1 MEMLQRMQSVTR
13 SLPLQISAISEAT
26 LEHHVQNML
35 ELAGR
40 SYCKRQHVLYMPRD
54 IQFHMS
60 QCKSLAIAQR
70 LVRDELRQSQ
80 RSLQPLVAQM
90 LHFLQQLPMVLA
102 LPVKEKALLPLH
114 LR

>member
-1 MEMLQRMQSVTR
+1 
-13 SLPLQISAISEAT
+13 
-26 LEHHVQNML
+26 
-35 ELAGR
+35 
-40 SYCKRQHVLYMPRD
+40 MPRD